1 MVQTRKSELRSR
13 SNRLNLDIRK
23 KPYFET
29 IEYGVLLGYRRTKT
43 KRTNGT
49 WVVRV
54 TKDGSDWTKAIGK
67 ADDFDEAV
75 PSAGILT
82 HSEAWDETKKVANVG
97 KPGGANTVEAALDRY
112 ENDLKGRGA
121 DLGNIV
127 RVRAH
132 LTDKLAKKVVG
143 TLTKADL
150 TAWRD
155 SLKDK
160 MAPASVNRTMTAL
173 RAALNLAAE
182 DGGGRIVNREA
193 WKTGLKAIGGA
204 GKARNVILDESDVR
218 TVIGAAYRDSDEFG
232 EFVEIAAVTG
242 ARTSQ
247 LEKLQGEDV
256 QADFTDPRTKK
267 RQPRLMMPVS
277 RKGTGEKK
285 VTHRPVPIPASLA
298 DRLAGRTGTLLK
310 RSDGKSWAKT
320 NVPHYFD
327 DVVESVKFNS
337 KSKVTMYALRHTSI
351 VRQLLANV
359 PIRVVAALHDTSV
372 KMIEQNYS
380 EHIADH
386 ADELARP
393 ALLETIA
400 EVIALPPLTTKARA
414 KKGVPEV
421 PA

>member
-1 MVQTRKSELRSR
+1 MVQTLKPTSNLRSR
-13 SNRLNLDIRK
+13 SWRLKQEIRK
-23 KPYFET
+23 RPYFET
-29 IEYGVLLGYRRTKT
+29 VEYRVLLGYRRTKGA
-43 KRTNGT
+43 GT

-54 TKDGSDWTKAIGK
+54 TRDGSDWTKAIGK
-67 ADDFDEAV
+67 ADDFEEAV
-75 PSAGILT
+75 LGILT
-82 HSEAWDETKKVANVG
+82 HSQAWDEAKKVANTG
-97 KPGGANTVEAALDRY
+97 KPVSGNTVEAALDRY
-112 ENDLKGRGA
+112 KDDLESRGG

-132 LTDKLAKKVVG
+132 LTDELAKKAVG
-143 TLTKADL
+143 SLTKADL

-155 SLKDK
+155 DLKHK
-160 MAPASVNRTMTAL
+160 LKAASVNRTMTAL
-173 RAALNLAAE
+173 RAALNLAA
-182 DGGGRIVNREA
+182 DDSDGRIANREA
-193 WKTGLKAIGGA
+193 WKSGLKAIGGA

-232 EFVEIAAVTG
+232 EFVELAAVTG

-247 LEKLQGEDV
+247 LEKLQGENV
-256 QADFTDPRTKK
+256 QADFTDPRTRK

-310 RSDGKSWAKT
+310 RSDGKSWAKI

-327 DVVESVKFNS
+327 DVVEGVKFNS
-337 KSKVTMYALRHTSI
+337 KSKVTMYGLRHTSI

-400 EVIALPPLTTKARA
+400 EVIALR
-414 KKGVPEV
+414 PEGKTS
-421 PA
+421 